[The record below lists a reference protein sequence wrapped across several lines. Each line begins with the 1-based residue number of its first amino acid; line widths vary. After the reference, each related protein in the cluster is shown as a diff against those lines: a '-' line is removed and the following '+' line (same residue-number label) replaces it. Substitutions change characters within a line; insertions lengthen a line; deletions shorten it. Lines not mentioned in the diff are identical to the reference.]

1 MSCEREGLLVEHSK
15 TVFLKASKIKSE
27 RHKLVES
34 QQKVMQE
41 RKEKVKAVKQEREVN
56 ESVIKDQ
63 RAH

>member
-1 MSCEREGLLVEHSK
+1 MEHSK